1 MNDISTN
8 LDSSFNWV
16 VPISFAAL
24 AFVAGVLIQ
33 NPHGRELLSRLPRVV
48 EPLLAA

>member
-1 MNDISTN
+1 MNEVLPN

-24 AFVAGVLIQ
+24 AFAAGVLIQ
-33 NPHGRELLSRLPRVV
+33 SPHGRELLSRLPRAVD
-48 EPLLAA
+48 PLLTA